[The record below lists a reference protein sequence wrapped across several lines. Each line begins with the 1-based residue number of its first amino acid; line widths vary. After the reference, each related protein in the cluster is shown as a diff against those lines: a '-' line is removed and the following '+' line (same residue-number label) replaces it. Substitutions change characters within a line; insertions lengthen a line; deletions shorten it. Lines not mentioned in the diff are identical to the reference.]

1 MQSKHLEMK
10 LKGRP
15 VMAEGKP
22 STNTKQNP
30 FSSVPVEITI
40 SVGKARPLIRDL
52 LALEENSV
60 LPLDKRV
67 EDPVELFIGDRLI
80 ARGQLEELNGEQKG
94 NLAVRLTEVASLQEG
109 SK

>member
-1 MQSKHLEMK
+1 MQLKHLEMK
-10 LKGRP
+10 LKGCP
-15 VMAEGKP
+15 VMTEGK
-22 STNTKQNP
+22 SSNTTAQNP

-94 NLAVRLTEVASLQEG
+94 NLAVRLTEVTSFQEG
-109 SK
+109 SQ